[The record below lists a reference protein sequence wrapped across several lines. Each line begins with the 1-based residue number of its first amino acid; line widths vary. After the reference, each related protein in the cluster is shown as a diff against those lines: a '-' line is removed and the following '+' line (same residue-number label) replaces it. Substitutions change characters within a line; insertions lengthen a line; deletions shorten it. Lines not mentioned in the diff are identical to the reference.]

1 MERMLVAIF
10 DDKARAR
17 KASDALERLGD
28 DGEISV
34 HAIQILTRGN
44 GGGITADTTYDALPE
59 GTMGGTA
66 VGALIGLIGGPVGL
80 AIGAA
85 SGMLIG
91 ATADYAKNRVTSDFA
106 QHVADELTP
115 GRTAVVADVYEESTE
130 PVDGEL
136 QPLGAT
142 IFRRDL
148 QDVTDTE
155 YAHEADAIKEELA
168 HAREKSDATRED
180 LEARLRART
189 EPVIE
194 KLEEKLTRD

>member
-1 MERMLVAIF
+1 M
-10 DDKARAR
+10 
-17 KASDALERLGD
+17 GD
-28 DGEISV
+28 DGVIAV
-34 HAIQILTRGN
+34 HAIRILTRGN
-44 GGGITADTTYDALPE
+44 GGGIRVDTAYDALPE

-66 VGALIGLIGGPVGL
+66 VGALLGLLGGPVGL

-91 ATADYAKNRVTSDFA
+91 ATADYAKNRVTADFA
-106 QHVADELTP
+106 QHVADQLTP
-115 GRTAVVADVYEESTE
+115 GRTAVVADVYEESTD

-148 QDVTDTE
+148 QDVADTE
-155 YAHEADAIKEELA
+155 YEHEADAIKEEFDQA
-168 HAREKSDATRED
+168 TAKGAAARAD
-180 LEARLRART
+180 LEARLHERT
-189 EPVIE
+189 DPVTK